1 MIRSYV
7 SVGSNIDKAR
17 NVRSAVRALRQRYGT
32 LMLSPVYECPAVG
45 FEGDDFYNMVV
56 GFDTLESAESVV
68 AGLRAIE
75 VAHGR
80 KRGAQRFTSR
90 TLDLDLLTYG
100 EAVIDRPGLRL
111 PRAEI
116 TRYAFVLKPLVDL
129 AGEETHPELGR
140 SYRVLW
146 ESFDAAR
153 QPLRL
158 VELDFE

>member
-1 MIRSYV
+1 LIRSYV